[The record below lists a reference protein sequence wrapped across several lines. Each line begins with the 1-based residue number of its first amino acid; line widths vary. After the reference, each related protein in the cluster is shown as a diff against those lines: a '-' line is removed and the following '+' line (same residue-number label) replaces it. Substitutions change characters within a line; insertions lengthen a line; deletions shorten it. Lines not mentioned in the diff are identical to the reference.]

1 MKNIMKLSITC
12 VCVIALSLTSIAFA
26 AESKMEVFNELTG
39 GLLKTYISSDRITE
53 ADIEE
58 MIQYSDIRMNLDGI
72 TVDVEG
78 TMYDGMNSYILF
90 RLTPDANQ
98 TIMMDYACEP
108 EDPVPFDDNDA
119 IEDATGGLMNFR
131 DFQADRGGSLLR
143 VYLTVQMDVSK
154 DMSFNYSETNYHD
167 GSVIVRVATEQ
178 TRPDS
183 AGRIFTIRLQ
193 ISDCDD
199 AQERVDE
206 MIAELA
212 VPVTTAL
219 TTLKSA
225 PLEVEDVVYEA
236 VCYSS
241 SLNGSGYI
249 TFDLSRL
256 DSDAKQRMADSFF
269 TDDVIRLAAEKTS
282 VDGLWFLD
290 GNGEY
295 VYDASQADSMVFSFR
310 YVSGDEDLKVVEYSN
325 GYMPHVIIP
334 LMRIE
339 STD

>member
-1 MKNIMKLSITC
+1 MKNIMKLSMTY
-12 VCVIALSLTSIAFA
+12 VCLIALSLASIAFA
-26 AESKMEVFNELTG
+26 AESKLEVFNELTG
-39 GLLKTYISSDRITE
+39 GLLETYISSDRITE

-78 TMYDGMNSYILF
+78 TMYDGINSYILF

-119 IEDATGGLMNFR
+119 IEAATGRLMSFR
-131 DFQADRGGSLLR
+131 DFQVD
-143 VYLTVQMDVSK
+143 
-154 DMSFNYSETNYHD
+154 HD

-178 TRPDS
+178 THPDS
-183 AGRIFTIRLQ
+183 AGRIFTVRLQ

-199 AQERVDE
+199 AQERVNE
-206 MIAELA
+206 MTAELA

-219 TTLKSA
+219 TTLKSS
-225 PLEVEDVVYEA
+225 PLEVEDIGYEA

-241 SLNGSGYI
+241 LLNGSGYI
-249 TFDLSRL
+249 TFDLSNL
-256 DSDAKQRMADSFF
+256 DSDDKQRMADSFF
-269 TDDVIRLAAEKTS
+269 TDDVIRLASEKTS

-295 VYDASQADSMVFSFR
+295 VDDARQADSMVFSFR
-310 YVSGDEDLKVVEYSN
+310 YISGDEELNVIEYSN
-325 GYMPHVIIP
+325 GYMPNVIIP

>member
-12 VCVIALSLTSIAFA
+12 VCVIALSLTSIVFA
-26 AESKMEVFNELTG
+26 VESKSDVFNELTG
-39 GLLKTYISSDRITE
+39 GLLETYISSDRITE

-58 MIQYSDIRMNLDGI
+58 MIKYSDIRMNLDGI

-78 TMYDGMNSYILF
+78 TMYDGINSYILF
-90 RLTPDANQ
+90 RLIPDANQ

-119 IEDATGGLMNFR
+119 IEEAAGRLMNFR
-131 DFQADRGGSLLR
+131 DFQADRGGRLLR

-154 DMSFNYSETNYHD
+154 DISFNYSETNYHD
-167 GSVIVRVATEQ
+167 GSVIVRVSTEQ
-178 TRPDS
+178 THPDS
-183 AGRIFTIRLQ
+183 AGRIFTVRLQ

-206 MIAELA
+206 MTAELP

-225 PLEVEDVVYEA
+225 PLEFEDVVYEA

-241 SLNGSGYI
+241 LLNGSGYI
-249 TFDLSRL
+249 AFDLSSL
-256 DSDAKQRMADSFF
+256 DSDDKQRMADSFF
-269 TDDVIRLAAEKTS
+269 TDDVIRLASEKTS

-295 VYDASQADSMVFSFR
+295 IYDAGQADSMVFSFR
-310 YVSGDEDLKVVEYSN
+310 YVSGDEELKAIEYSN
-325 GYMPHVIIP
+325 GHMTHVVIP

>member
-1 MKNIMKLSITC
+1 MKNIMKLSIIC

-199 AQERVDE
+199 AQKRVDE
-206 MIAELA
+206 MSAELA

-256 DSDAKQRMADSFF
+256 DSDAKHRMADSFF
-269 TDDVIRLAAEKTS
+269 TDDVIRLASEKTS

-310 YVSGDEDLKVVEYSN
+310 YVSGDEDLKAVEYSN